1 MLRDASERS
10 KTTQHNTPINKSEF
24 PETVTVI
31 DPRHPL
37 YGQTFRLVQ
46 VEDRPDHGQCC
57 LVERE
62 WGQNSYIP
70 LDVTDKSETRWVSS
84 SIPLSI
90 EAIRQLVSTYIRLT
104 DGDQND
110 STHTT
115 DETSQRYSTRG
126 SLEALDPDAKSTSLP
141 DIGSD
146 LPKSRSENPTS
157 GGKA

>member
-1 MLRDASERS
+1 M
-10 KTTQHNTPINKSEF
+10 
-24 PETVTVI
+24 VTVI

-46 VEDRPDHGQCC
+46 VENRPDHGQCC

-70 LDVTDKSETRWVSS
+70 LDFTDKSETRLASS

-104 DGDQND
+104 EDDHND
-110 STHTT
+110 STHPSP
-115 DETSQRYSTRG
+115 ETSQRYSSQG
-126 SLEALDPDAKSTSLP
+126 SLGALDRDTEITSPPDADP
-141 DIGSD
+141 D
-146 LPKSRSENPTS
+146 LPKSRSKNDRD
-157 GGKA
+157 GGKV